1 MYLDC
6 DSDTILIKAT
16 PKGPTCH
23 KGTTSCFA
31 DNQAKGFIYQLEKI
45 IQKRI
50 NSQSTESYTSQLF
63 SKGINK
69 IAQKVGEEAIEL
81 IIEAK
86 DENNELFINESA
98 DFLFHFLSY
107 LKPKGLSLKT

>member
-6 DSDTILIKAT
+6 DSDTILIKVN
-16 PKGPTCH
+16 PKGPVCH

-31 DNQAKGFIYQLEKI
+31 DIQDKGFIYQLEKTI
-45 IQKRI
+45 EQRI
-50 NSQSTESYTSQLF
+50 NSQSAESYTSQLF

-98 DFLFHFLSY
+98 DFLFHFLV
-107 LKPKGLSLKT
+107 L